1 MAVTAISLVA
11 EALRGHEGGMTHWF
25 ALPMTACVALAATL
39 AACGDGSV
47 RVSSTRTETTEGK
60 GPLKVVSTLQC
71 PQKLGVLT
79 RKGSAFAGGSVC
91 SYVGQRGAEVSLHLV
106 ALDGA
111 PPREALQAFEDR
123 LSAAMPQ
130 AASQIRANT
139 QTATTAAS
147 AATATASASAASE
160 PGMSIDANG
169 DKARIRLPG
178 LRIDAD
184 GEKASVNIGGLRIR
198 ADDSTGAVSV
208 NGGEGDEQVSVNANQ
223 DAVQVRTSTSGDATR
238 ATWILTDERAD
249 PDSWRFVG
257 YDARGP
263 VGGPLV
269 VATVR
274 SKDEDG
280 GRTFDD
286 AKKLVIL
293 NVGQ

>member
-1 MAVTAISLVA
+1 MK
-11 EALRGHEGGMTHWF
+11 GDMTRR
-25 ALPMTACVALAATL
+25 LKLSVIACVALAATL
-39 AACGDGSV
+39 AACGDGTV

-60 GPLKVVSTLQC
+60 GPLKVVSALQC

-130 AASQIRANT
+130 AAVQVRADVRT
-139 QTATTAAS
+139 STSDGAAE
-147 AATATASASAASE
+147 AASE
-160 PGMSIDANG
+160 PGMTIDANG

-184 GEKASVNIGGLRIR
+184 GEKASVNIGGLRIH
-198 ADDSTGAVSV
+198 ADDTAGAVSV
-208 NGGEGDEQVSVNANQ
+208 NGADGGEQVSVNANQ
-223 DAVQVRTSTSGDATR
+223 NAVQIRTTASGEATR
-238 ATWILTDERAD
+238 ATWILTDENAA
-249 PDSWRFVG
+249 PDAWRFVG

-263 VGGPLV
+263 IGGPLV

-274 SKDEDG
+274 SKDDDG

-286 AKKLVIL
+286 AKQLVIL